1 MQEGSSSATW
11 TSGVLTGSRA
21 QRLLDEL
28 QYAIQRTDGTTMMG
42 WALQSLRIFGLAFKR
57 RVVNLFNFSKKLV
70 GLLIREA
77 KEGYREAEQGQLA
90 DHTQKK
96 LQQIST
102 TLQSKGKEVA
112 ENVSAIAQRII
123 ANPKEAAPEL
133 AAAVLGFFVGSGGL
147 DANGGIP
154 DRDIAVGGIGSHRS
168 VFTHSLL
175 TGTMLETA
183 VFSFALLVNAVYQ
196 NLPEEHD
203 PFWDRMVAEMN
214 RMSVAFAAGAC
225 AGLAYHLLA
234 DSTWQAGKP
243 YPDLPFSMPMEGH
256 SLLMGGSALAEV
268 LRAGEL
274 ASQTGKKRLPES
286 S

>member
-1 MQEGSSSATW
+1 MQEGSSSAAW

-28 QYAIQRTDGTTMMG
+28 QYAIQRTDGTSMMG
-42 WALQSLRIFGLAFKR
+42 WALQSLRIFGMAFKR

-70 GLLIREA
+70 GLLVREA
-77 KEGYREAEQGQLA
+77 KEGYSAAEQGQLA
-90 DHTQKK
+90 DHAQKK
-96 LQQIST
+96 LQQLST

-175 TGTMLETA
+175 MGTMLETA

-256 SLLMGGSALAEV
+256 SLLMGGSALAEG

-274 ASQTGKKRLPES
+274 ASQTGKKRLPQS